1 MGPQG
6 AQGVQG
12 AQGANNPTVG
22 APGILGASGQKGA
35 PGTTEPGSTGAQGAE
50 GNPGFK
56 GAQGAQGAQGDTGP
70 SVTCYLISIW
80 EGNDCADV
88 CAGTINPGNYFS
100 QNASC
105 MYSGC
110 YFDTEQDCIDTTYN
124 YSGKLYFSCD
134 GPPAPPTCG
143 TLNANGC
150 VISQGSCRP
159 SDERLKRG
167 IETLK
172 NSLEKL
178 MMIDAVEYDWNNKL
192 REYDSFKEQEKLHT
206 IGLIAQEVREYFP
219 QIISINPEG
228 YYWIDYNKLNAVL
241 VEAIKE
247 QQVFI
252 EDIDKE
258 LEFIES
264 KLKYGI

>member
-1 MGPQG
+1 
-6 AQGVQG
+6 
-12 AQGANNPTVG
+12 
-22 APGILGASGQKGA
+22 LGA
-35 PGTTEPGSTGAQGAE
+35 TGAI
-50 GNPGFK
+50 
-56 GAQGAQGAQGDTGP
+56 GAQGAQGATGP
-70 SVTCYLISIW
+70 PAGVTCYQILIWVASDCV
-80 EGNDCADV
+80 EVCDGNVVDRLV
-88 CAGTINPGNYFS
+88 WS

-110 YFDTEQDCIDTTYN
+110 YFMDETNCQNTSYDWSLAQYF
-124 YSGKLYFSCD
+124 FSCD
-134 GPPAPPTCG
+134 GPPRPADC
-143 TLNANGC
+143 AEVDSNGC
-150 VISQGSCRP
+150 VITSTPCSP
-159 SDERLKRG
+159 SDSRLKKG
-167 IETLK
+167 IETLT

-178 MMIDAVEYDWNNKL
+178 MMIDAVEYDWNDKL

-219 QIISINPEG
+219 QVISINPDG

-264 KLKYGI
+264 KLR

>member
-1 MGPQG
+1 
-6 AQGVQG
+6 
-12 AQGANNPTVG
+12 
-22 APGILGASGQKGA
+22 
-35 PGTTEPGSTGAQGAE
+35 
-50 GNPGFK
+50 
-56 GAQGAQGAQGDTGP
+56 
-70 SVTCYLISIW
+70 
-80 EGNDCADV
+80 
-88 CAGTINPGNYFS
+88 
-100 QNASC
+100 

-110 YFDTEQDCIDTTYN
+110 FFDDETNCQNTTYD
-124 YSGKLYFSCD
+124 YSGLLFYSCD
-134 GPPAPPTCG
+134 GPPAPSTCG
-143 TLNANGC
+143 TLNSNGC
-150 VISQGSCRP
+150 VTGSGGCRP
-159 SDERLKRG
+159 SDERLKKG

-192 REYDSFKEQEKLHT
+192 NEYDSFKEQEKLHT